1 MKGFGCSRAGAP
13 LNREIVDTII
23 NLKDHVAKMKT
34 WQSAALAAL
43 WVLTVPVLMA
53 QQPTG
58 AATRTPRQT
67 SHTKRVSIEYRNTNY
82 GLILSL
88 PATWKGYSI
97 LEGIWEGDDSG
108 TIVERGT
115 SITIRH
121 PKWTDAN
128 PRQDVYIMVLT
139 VAQWNSLQHGNFSVS
154 AAAIDPGEL
163 GRNRRYVFV
172 EPPRAIDDSL
182 AGYREVID
190 ILNGLHTF

>member
-1 MKGFGCSRAGAP
+1 
-13 LNREIVDTII
+13 
-23 NLKDHVAKMKT
+23 MKT
-34 WQSAALAAL
+34 WRSAALAAL
-43 WVLTVPVLMA
+43 WVLSVTVLIA
-53 QQPTG
+53 QQPIG
-58 AATRTPRQT
+58 AATRTPGQT
-67 SHTKRVSIEYRNTNY
+67 SNTKRGSIEYRNTNY

-97 LEGIWEGDDSG
+97 VQGIWEGDDSG

-115 SITIRH
+115 SLAIRH
-121 PKWTDAN
+121 PKWTEAN

-139 VAQWNSLQHGNFSVS
+139 VAQWNSLQQGKFSVN
-154 AAAIDPGEL
+154 AASIDPGEL

-190 ILNGLHTF
+190 ILKGLHTF